1 MSGLIPLIHGDFD
14 NRFEHGERVWGYKLK
29 LKKACELSWTI
40 NLCLGGRERTHEI
53 SELYKRTSY

>member
-53 SELYKRTSY
+53 SELY